1 MVPFAGNEFER
12 SRRSGKMTRVAVV
25 AVLVADRGGFASAG
39 AIDTEQNRID
49 IHSSRRVNFFR

>member
-1 MVPFAGNEFER
+1 
-12 SRRSGKMTRVAVV
+12 MTRVAVV

-39 AIDTEQNRID
+39 AIDTEQHRID